1 MITVEKIYKE
11 IRTGSSLPLVVGGSD
26 GKKYFVKLRGSG
38 DGILANA
45 AEWLA
50 IRIGQLLQVPVLEPE
65 LLMIDSRFS
74 EAALDPEIT
83 ELLQRSVGVNFGM
96 RFIEDARP
104 YDKQIA
110 SRIDGFLKSAI
121 FLYDL
126 FLLNIDRTPKNPNMI
141 FSDNRL
147 WCVDY
152 SSAMAIRCAIDQQ
165 SYKELPL
172 LMQMKQHPFY
182 SPKIKAHDFIKDL
195 RKIEDAA
202 VSGIVNELPDDWIR
216 RLYPGKS
223 VSETRNIITVGLIRE
238 KNRGYFLTKRL
249 DLLRALNIETENE
262 RKSRSL
268 ENRKAFEQR
277 FKN

>member
-1 MITVEKIYKE
+1 MI
-11 IRTGSSLPLVVGGSD
+11 
-26 GKKYFVKLRGSG
+26 
-38 DGILANA
+38 A
-45 AEWLA
+45 
-50 IRIGQLLQVPVLEPE
+50 
-65 LLMIDSRFS
+65 SRFS

-83 ELLQRSVGVNFGM
+83 ELLQRSVGINFGM

-104 YDKQIA
+104 YDKQID
-110 SRIDGFLKSAI
+110 SRIDDFLKSAI

-141 FSDNRL
+141 ISDNRL

-152 SSAMAIRCAIDQQ
+152 SSAMTIRCAIDQE

-182 SPKIKAHDFIKDL
+182 SPKIKAHDFIKNL
-195 RKIEDAA
+195 RKIDDGAF
-202 VSGIVNELPDDWIR
+202 SGVVDELPDDWIN
-216 RLYPGKS
+216 RLYPEKK
-223 VSETRNIITVGLIRE
+223 VSEVRDMIIAGLIQER
-238 KNRGYFLTKRL
+238 NRGLFLTKRL
-249 DLLRALNIETENE
+249 DLLRALKIETEDE